1 MHIPS
6 QRHGKRL
13 VARLLVI
20 AAWGWSIAVWA
31 TVMWT
36 MSRHSLAWIPA
47 AAATIPLFFPLPI
60 MTAAVACLTLGFAVI
75 AGFSIGL
82 FYVVPALMLFVAA
95 ELSRRVRQRS

>member
-1 MHIPS
+1 
-6 QRHGKRL
+6 
-13 VARLLVI
+13 
-20 AAWGWSIAVWA
+20 
-31 TVMWT
+31 
-36 MSRHSLAWIPA
+36 
-47 AAATIPLFFPLPI
+47 